1 MNLFAFENSEKNR
14 MRVKS
19 SIIQEKIFII
29 SKYDVKT
36 FKKQNPAV
44 TYNQWAKF
52 YSSLAKGQQSPNFF
66 NFGLIFLKLWI

>member
-52 YSSLAKGQQSPNFF
+52 YSSAAEQSPNFF